1 MCCSAEARTG
11 WNSLEL
17 EFQEV
22 RNLLMWELGIELWHS
37 GSQQT
42 ELLSQVLRNLQ
53 ERIFCFY

>member
-1 MCCSAEARTG
+1 MCCSAEVRTG
-11 WNSLEL
+11 WNPLEL

-22 RNLLMWELGIELWHS
+22 RNLLMWELGIKLWHS

-53 ERIFCFY
+53 EKILCFY